1 MLAAVVEGPGAVVVR
16 DTAPPR
22 AAGIRCPR
30 ASRPAGFDT
39 PIRLCA
45 ERRVAL
51 APLITGR
58 FPLGEMAQALAAR
71 ERPEH
76 LKIVLDVAVR

>member
-1 MLAAVVEGPGAVVVR
+1 MFGIGPGGLPAYEAYLR
-16 DTAPPR
+16 ELT
-22 AAGIRCPR
+22 IRCPR
-30 ASRPAGFDT
+30 ASRPRDFDAA
-39 PIRLCA
+39 IRLCA

-58 FPLGEMAQALAAR
+58 FPLGEAAQALAAS

-76 LKIVLDVAVR
+76 LKIVLDVAGR